1 MFTGFAK
8 TSKRAIPLTAI
19 RAIRQLCLTD
29 GSSLALARD
38 MFMLCFYLQGI
49 SFVDMAYL
57 KKSDIKNGVLQYNR
71 KKTGQTI
78 TVCWERV
85 MQDVVDEYARMTD
98 GSPYLLPII
107 TRADATERMQY
118 EKMEHKINRNLKKL
132 GEMVGLRIPLTT
144 YVARHSWAS
153 NMRDM
158 GCDLS
163 VVSRGLGHES
173 LKTTQIYLS
182 SIDTTAVAEA
192 NRKMIGQI
200 VK

>member
-1 MFTGFAK
+1 
-8 TSKRAIPLTAI
+8 
-19 RAIRQLCLTD
+19 
-29 GSSLALARD
+29 
-38 MFMLCFYLQGI
+38 
-49 SFVDMAYL
+49 MAYL

-107 TRADATERMQY
+107 TRADGTERMQY

-144 YVARHSWAS
+144 YVARH
-153 NMRDM
+153 
-158 GCDLS
+158 
-163 VVSRGLGHES
+163 
-173 LKTTQIYLS
+173 K
-182 SIDTTAVAEA
+182 
-192 NRKMIGQI
+192 
-200 VK
+200 